1 MPNRIAGLAL
11 ALAALSL
18 LFAQPARA
26 DASADIRA
34 RLLQWTKHFNEGR
47 KEAACDLFSKELI
60 SDYRG
65 QGEAGYETRCR
76 LLVRA
81 IDDPARDFH
90 YEPNIKEVIVEGDLA
105 VVRLEWKLTV
115 TPGDITAL
123 EPGMDIFRK
132 EADGQWR
139 IIRYMAYDAQ

>member
-11 ALAALSL
+11 LLAALSL
-18 LFAQPARA
+18 FFAQPARA

-34 RLLQWTKHFNEGR
+34 RLLQWTKDFNEGR

-65 QGEAGYETRCR
+65 QGEAGYEARCR

-90 YEPNIKEVIVEGDLA
+90 YEPNIKEVIVEGNLA

-115 TPGDITAL
+115 TPGDITAF

-139 IIRYMAYDAQ
+139 IIRYMAYDAE